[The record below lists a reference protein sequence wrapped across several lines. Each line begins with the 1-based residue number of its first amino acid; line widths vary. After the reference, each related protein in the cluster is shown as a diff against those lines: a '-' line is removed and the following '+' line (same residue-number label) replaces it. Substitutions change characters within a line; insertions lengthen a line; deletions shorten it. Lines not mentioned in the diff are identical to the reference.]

1 MKFDDAAAVESICYD
16 IRLADFPRGKNRE
29 RINNLFNGVPPFSEE
44 DADKNNITINVNFL
58 EGTVMSHEA
67 RAQFYSAFLS
77 PGKYFNATTDLGP
90 MHKRDIIS
98 NTVTQQMNKVMKRS
112 MRYFETFRSKFA
124 MNVLHGIG
132 PANWRNR
139 DEWCPRA
146 VGIEDVGIPANTLL
160 TMENLPF
167 FYIYRSFTLP
177 ELIKLT
183 SGPKL
188 DRSWNMPLVKQC
200 IEWIDK
206 ETQAL
211 MGQNWPEIWSPEKI
225 SERVKGDGGF
235 YATDQVPTIDCFDFY
250 FWNDDDKIQGW
261 NRRIILDSWSTP
273 QASGGAYMMTKNR
286 EVDFARNQFLFNSKT
301 RKYAS
306 NLSELVSFQFAD
318 LSAVAPFRYHS
329 VRSLGF
335 LVYAACHLQNRI
347 RCKFNESVFEA
358 LMNYYRVKSIDDV
371 DRALKVDLINRGF
384 VDETIQF
391 IPPAER
397 WQVNSELIAMG
408 IGENARIIANNSA
421 GNKQPDLQQ
430 EQGSKSSRKNSFQ
443 VMSEINQGTAMVSA
457 AFNQAYKYQEAEY
470 REIFRRFMK
479 KNSSDPDVLAFR
491 LACVKRDVP
500 NYVFDADAWEIE
512 PSRVMGG
519 GNQTMQM
526 AIAQQLLNMRNLF
539 DPDPQRDILR
549 EATFAI
555 TGDADRAER
564 WVPDEP
570 LKISDSVH
578 DAQLVM
584 GVLMQGLPVAL
595 KTGQNHQE
603 YVQVM
608 LLELGMLIQKAEKSG
623 GMAPPKDLEG
633 FGLVAQHIQEHL
645 KVLAQDKEN
654 KDFVSESAK
663 QLGKLMNMV
672 KAFVQRLQQKMQKQ
686 GGNGNGVPP
695 EAIAKIK
702 ATQITAQAK
711 AQNTRESHAQR
722 TAQRQ
727 VAFEMEE
734 NRKQHEFEAE
744 QRRLNMEAVHET
756 NRNLLKSLGEGSE
769 TESKSE

>member
-1 MKFDDAAAVESICYD
+1 MKFDDAASVEQICYD

-29 RINNLFNGVPPFSEE
+29 RINNLFNGDPPFDQAE
-44 DADKNNITINVNFL
+44 ADKNNININVNFL
-58 EGTVMSHEA
+58 EGTVMSHEG
-67 RAQFYSAFLS
+67 RAQFYGAFLS
-77 PGKYFNATTDLGP
+77 PGRYFNATTDLGP
-90 MHKRDIIS
+90 MHKRDIVS
-98 NTVTQQMNKVMKRS
+98 ATVTQQMNKVMKRS
-112 MRYFETFRSKFA
+112 MQYFETFRSKFA

-132 PANWRNR
+132 PAAWRNK
-139 DEWCPRA
+139 DQWCPRA

-167 FYIYRSFTLP
+167 FYVYRSFTLP

-183 SGPKL
+183 SGPKV
-188 DRSWNMPLVKQC
+188 DKSWNMPLVKQC
-200 IEWIDK
+200 IEWVDK

-211 MGQNWPEIWSPEKI
+211 MGQNWPEVWSPEKI

-250 FWNDDDKIQGW
+250 FWNDDDDIQGW

-273 QASGGAYMMTKNR
+273 QASGGTYMMSRNQDT
-286 EVDFARNQFLFNSKT
+286 DFARNQFLFNSKN

-306 NLSELVSFQFAD
+306 KLSELISFQFAD
-318 LSAVAPFRYHS
+318 LSSVAPFRYHS

-335 LVYAACHLQNRI
+335 LVYAACHLQNRM

-384 VDETIQF
+384 IDETIQF
-391 IPPAER
+391 IPAAER
-397 WQVNSELIAMG
+397 WQINENLIAMG
-408 IGENARIIANNSA
+408 MSENAKIIQNNGA
-421 GNKQPDLQQ
+421 GHTQQ
-430 EQGSKSSRKNSFQ
+430 SWDMPEEGGSRKTSFEVMAQINS
-443 VMSEINQGTAMVSA
+443 STAMVTA
-457 AFNQAYKYQEAEY
+457 ALNQAYQYQEAEY

-479 KNSSDPDVLAFR
+479 KNSTDPDVTQFR
-491 LACVKRDVP
+491 LACLKRGVP
-500 NYVFDADAWEIE
+500 LYAFNADAWEIE

-519 GNQTMQM
+519 GDKTMQM
-526 AIAQQLLNMRNLF
+526 AIAQQLLTMRNLF
-539 DPDPQRDILR
+539 DPEPQRDILR

-555 TGDADRAER
+555 TGDADRADR

-578 DAQLVM
+578 DAQLCM
-584 GVLMQGLPVAL
+584 GVLMQGLPVAV

-608 LLELGMLIQKAEKSG
+608 LAELGMLVQKAQQGG
-623 GMAPPKDLEG
+623 GMAPPKDLNG
-633 FGLVAQHIQEHL
+633 FQMVAQAIGQHL
-645 KVLAQDKEN
+645 QILGQNKEN
-654 KDFVSESAK
+654 KEFVADSQK
-663 QLGKLMNMV
+663 QLAKIMNLV
-672 KAFVQRLQQKMQKQ
+672 KAFAQRLQEQAKKQ
-686 GGNGNGVPP
+686 GGNGNGGIPP

-702 ATQITAQAK
+702 GTQITAQAK

-734 NRKQHEFEAE
+734 KRKQDEFAAE
-744 QRRLNMEAVHET
+744 QNRLNIEAAHEH
-756 NRNLLKSLGEGSE
+756 NRNLLKSLGEE
-769 TESKSE
+769 NKPEE

>member
-1 MKFDDAAAVESICYD
+1 MKFDDAASVEQICYD

-29 RINNLFNGVPPFSEE
+29 RINNLFNGVPPFDEA
-44 DADKNNITINVNFL
+44 DAEKNHININVNFL

-67 RAQFYSAFLS
+67 RAQFYGAFLS
-77 PGKYFNATTDLGP
+77 PGLYFNATTDMGP
-90 MHKRDIIS
+90 IHKRDQIS
-98 NTVTQQMNKVMKRS
+98 SVVTQQVNKVMKRS
-112 MRYFETFRSKFA
+112 MQYFETFRSKFA

-132 PANWRNR
+132 PAAWRNK
-139 DEWCPRA
+139 DQWCPRA

-167 FYIYRSFTLP
+167 FYVYRSFTLP

-183 SGPKL
+183 SGPSVDK
-188 DRSWNMPLVKQC
+188 SWNMPLVKQC

-211 MGQNWPEIWSPEKI
+211 MGQNWPEIWSPEKV

-250 FWNDDDKIQGW
+250 FWNDDDKVQGW

-273 QASGGAYMMTKNR
+273 QASGGTYSMAR
-286 EVDFARNQFLFNSKT
+286 RSEVDFSRNQFLFNSKT

-306 NLSELVSFQFAD
+306 KLSELISFQFAD
-318 LSAVAPFRYHS
+318 LSSVAPFRYHS

-335 LVYAACHLQNRI
+335 LVYASCHLQNRM
-347 RCKFNESVFEA
+347 RCKFNEAVFEA

-391 IPPAER
+391 VPQAER
-397 WQVNSELIAMG
+397 WQINESLIGMG
-408 IGENARIIANNSA
+408 LAENAKIIQNNGA
-421 GNKQPDLQQ
+421 GHTQQPWELP
-430 EQGSKSSRKNSFQ
+430 EQGKGSRKTSFQ
-443 VMSEINQGTAMVSA
+443 VMAEINSSTAMVTA
-457 AFNQAYKYQEAEY
+457 ALNQAYQYQEAEY
-470 REIFRRFMK
+470 REVFRRFMK
-479 KNSSDPDVLAFR
+479 KNSADPDVTAFR
-491 LACVKRDVP
+491 LACLKRGVP
-500 NYVFDADAWEIE
+500 QYAFDADAWEIQ

-526 AIAQQLLNMRNLF
+526 AIAQQLLQMRNLF
-539 DPDPQRDILR
+539 DPEPQRDILR

-555 TGDADRAER
+555 TGDADRAQA
-564 WVPDEP
+564 WVPEEP

-578 DAQLVM
+578 DAQLSM
-584 GVLMQGLPVAL
+584 GVLMQGLPLAI

-608 LLELGMLIQKAEKSG
+608 LAELGMLIQKAEQGG
-623 GMAPPKDLEG
+623 GMASPKDIQG
-633 FGLVAQHIQEHL
+633 FQMVAQNITQHL
-645 KVLAQDKEN
+645 QILSQNKEN
-654 KDFVSESAK
+654 K
-663 QLGKLMNMV
+663 QLVADAQKNLAKLMNMV
-672 KAFVQRLQQKMQKQ
+672 RAFAQRLQEQAQKA
-686 GGNGNGVPP
+686 GAAGNGQMPP
-695 EAIAKIK
+695 ETMAKIK
-702 ATQITAQAK
+702 ASQITAQAK

-734 NRKQHEFEAE
+734 KRKQDEFAAE
-744 QRRLNMEAVHET
+744 QQRLNVEAVHEH
-756 NRNLLKSLGEGSE
+756 NRNLLKSLGEEQSE
-769 TESKSE
+769 SE